1 MKHLISLQDFS
12 QKEILEL
19 IELANKF
26 IDEEGN
32 IKSESIF
39 PDKRILTLFCE
50 PSTRTKI
57 SFEIAAKSLGCHVI
71 NFDASNSSLSKG
83 ETLQD
88 TVDTLAQMDIDL
100 CVLRHSDAVIEDL
113 INHIRKP
120 MTFVSAGEGA
130 FSHPTQGLLDL
141 MTIHQHKGLENLNIL
156 IVGDLDH
163 SRVYQSFTDGIK
175 HFNSSVT
182 LCGHP
187 DLCTKVDSSK
197 LKYESDLDKAIEGK
211 DIIMALR
218 IQHERMDGQIDQISY
233 IEDYQVNEQRLQKAN
248 PNAIL
253 MHPGPVNKGIE
264 ITEAV
269 YKNEQSVILDQV
281 ANGVAMR
288 MAILTKYLSQ

>member
-1 MKHLISLQDFS
+1 MNHLISLQEFS
-12 QKEILEL
+12 QKDILEL

-26 IDEEGN
+26 IDEEGK

-71 NFDASNSSLSKG
+71 NFDAYNSSLSKG

-88 TVDTLAQMDIDL
+88 TFDTLAQMDIDL

-113 INHIRKP
+113 IKQIRKP
-120 MTFVSAGEGA
+120 MTFISAGEGA

-141 MTIHQHKGLENLNIL
+141 MTIYQYKGLENLNIL
-156 IVGDLDH
+156 IVG
-163 SRVYQSFTDGIK
+163 
-175 HFNSSVT
+175 
-182 LCGHP
+182 
-187 DLCTKVDSSK
+187 TKVDSSN
-197 LKYESDLDKAIEGK
+197 LKYERNLDEAIEGK
-211 DIIMALR
+211 DVIMALR
-218 IQHERMDGQIDQISY
+218 IQHERMDGQIDQTSY
-233 IEDYQVNEQRLQKAN
+233 VKDYQVNEQRLKKAN

-253 MHPGPVNKGIE
+253 MHPGPVNQGIE
-264 ITEAV
+264 ITQAV
-269 YKNEQSVILDQV
+269 YESKQSVILEQV

>member
-113 INHIRKP
+113 IKHIRKP
-120 MTFVSAGEGA
+120 MTYVTAGEGA
-130 FSHPTQGLLDL
+130 FSHP
-141 MTIHQHKGLENLNIL
+141 
-156 IVGDLDH
+156 
-163 SRVYQSFTDGIK
+163 
-175 HFNSSVT
+175 
-182 LCGHP
+182 
-187 DLCTKVDSSK
+187 
-197 LKYESDLDKAIEGK
+197 
-211 DIIMALR
+211 
-218 IQHERMDGQIDQISY
+218 
-233 IEDYQVNEQRLQKAN
+233 
-248 PNAIL
+248 
-253 MHPGPVNKGIE
+253 
-264 ITEAV
+264 
-269 YKNEQSVILDQV
+269 
-281 ANGVAMR
+281 
-288 MAILTKYLSQ
+288 

>member
-12 QKEILEL
+12 QKEILEH

-163 SRVYQSFTDGIK
+163 SRVYQSFTDGKK

-197 LKYESDLDKAIEGK
+197 LKYESDLDKALEGK
-211 DIIMALR
+211 DVIMALR

-253 MHPGPVNKGIE
+253 MHPGPVNQGIE

-269 YKNEQSVILDQV
+269 YKSKQSVILDQV